1 MGQPKGKTGN
11 PSGRPKGSPN
21 KVTSNMRQWIDNFL
35 QEKFPELQKGFEKL
49 DHYQKWVI
57 VEKLLQ
63 YTIPKMQAVSVEA
76 LVEAEMNSLAEL
88 LEKAPEEAIDRIIEK
103 LVQKDEDED

>member
-21 KVTSNMRQWIDNFL
+21 KVTSNMRKWIDNFL

-88 LEKAPEEAIDRIIEK
+88 LEKAPDEAIDRIIEK

>member
-76 LVEAEMNSLAEL
+76 LVEAEMNSLADL
-88 LEKAPEEAIDRIIEK
+88 LMKAPEEAIDRIIEK

>member
-1 MGQPKGKTGN
+1 MA
-11 PSGRPKGSPN
+11 
-21 KVTSNMRQWIDNFL
+21 TSD
-35 QEKFPELQKGFEKL
+35 
-49 DHYQKWVI
+49 QKWVI

-76 LVEAEMNSLAEL
+76 LVEAEMNSLADL
-88 LEKAPEEAIDRIIEK
+88 LMKAPEEAIDRIIEK